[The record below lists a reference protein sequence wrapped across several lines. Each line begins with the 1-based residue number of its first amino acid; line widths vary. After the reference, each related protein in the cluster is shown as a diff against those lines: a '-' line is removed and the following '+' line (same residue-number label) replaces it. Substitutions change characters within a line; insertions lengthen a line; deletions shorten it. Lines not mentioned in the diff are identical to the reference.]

1 MLQCEE
7 TEETT
12 TKAPPAYINA
22 NYIRQALECN
32 VSGSMYDDK
41 RVNVLECVFQCI
53 NEEGANNRSDIYRAH
68 VKFEEYRLGR
78 PVADNTTLIVKDV
91 IMDAATKA
99 NTNELVMFQHVLP
112 RMKRILSD
120 ISDYRYGTDKYV
132 SKKMALK
139 LFADCLF
146 CERGIREI
154 FVLEDLQELDY
165 GPLEPRY
172 GLDFE
177 ESKIVMSKLADL
189 HAASMQYMKEYP
201 NGAATLL
208 PSPLANGISPTSR
221 QAVTAFEGMRNAIKM
236 VEQWTGFGGIAASMR
251 IWTENFN
258 ERLTQV
264 LRRRRCR
271 FSVINHGELCTK
283 NILIRL
289 GVQESADLKILIVP
303 KDAVFLDFQ
312 LSFVG
317 SCGYDLNVFL
327 YTSVSV
333 EVLKLHRHELLR
345 HYHDRLK
352 ETLKRLKFQEAEL
365 PSWQT
370 LMGEVYDLE
379 FIGYY
384 ALLCLLPLSC
394 MDDVASTEELERQH
408 KLMYEN
414 QRVQEMLRYGLPRL
428 TQLGVLDLVPRER
441 DYPPS

>member
-1 MLQCEE
+1 MLQGKE

-112 RMKRILSD
+112 SMKRILSV

-132 SKKMALK
+132 PKKRGLK

-146 CERGIREI
+146 CERGKCEI
-154 FVLEDLQELDY
+154 FVMEDLHALDY
-165 GPLEPRY
+165 RPLEPRY

-177 ESKIVMSKLADL
+177 ESNIVMSKLADL
-189 HAASMQYMKEYP
+189 HAASMQYMKEFP
-201 NGAATLL
+201 NMVATLL
-208 PSPLANGISPTSR
+208 PSPLSSGISPTRR

-236 VEQWTGFGGIAASMR
+236 VEQWTGFDGIAASMR

-271 FSVINHGELCTK
+271 FNVINHGELCTK
-283 NILIRL
+283 NILTRL
-289 GVQESADLKILIVP
+289 GVKDSSDPNIVIVP

-352 ETLKRLKFQEAEL
+352 ETLKRLKFQEPEL
-365 PSWQT
+365 PTWQT
-370 LMGEVYDLE
+370 LIDEVYDLE

-394 MDDVASTEELERQH
+394 MDGVASTEEHERQH

-414 QRVQEMLRYGLPRL
+414 ERVQEMLRYGLTRL
-428 TQLGVLDLVPRER
+428 AQLGVLDCITSET
-441 DYPPS
+441 DIPPS